1 MKTKIKVVETFIEEQ
16 IKQLRKEHR
25 YGTANNYEK
34 TKRSLESF
42 LRNKKLTF
50 SNFDEQLI
58 ADYNTYLISKGLMR
72 NSISFYMRNLRAIYN
87 KAVKH
92 KIVRK
97 KELFSE
103 VYTGIDKTRKRAVD
117 ERLISKLYNLKL
129 DNNDVLTLTR
139 DIFIFSYC
147 MRGMSF
153 VDIAYLKKSDISNGV
168 IRYCRRKT
176 GQLMNIKIEPCIQ
189 NIINKYKNNT
199 SEYIFPIIKSDDKG
213 EAYKQYRSAINI
225 YNRNL
230 GVLSD
235 MIGSGCKL
243 SSYTARHSWAT
254 AARKYAV
261 PISVISAGMGH
272 SSEITTQIYLKSIE
286 DEVVDRANAEIIN
299 KLRINVDMISPLN
312 ISKIGDR

>member
-16 IKQLRKEHR
+16 IKQLREEHR
-25 YGTANNYEK
+25 FGTANNYEK
-34 TKRSLESF
+34 TMRSLESF
-42 LRNKKLTF
+42 VRNKKLTF
-50 SNFDEQLI
+50 TNFNEQLI

-87 KAVKH
+87 KAVKQ
-92 KIVRK
+92 KIVKK

-168 IRYCRRKT
+168 ISYCRRKT
-176 GQLMNIKIEPCIQ
+176 GQLMNVRIESCMQ
-189 NIINKYKNNT
+189 CIINKYKENT

-213 EAYKQYRSAINI
+213 EAYKQYRSGINI

-230 GVLSD
+230 GILSD

-254 AARKYAV
+254 AARKHDV

-272 SSEITTQIYLKSIE
+272 SSETTTQIYLKSIE
-286 DEVVDRANAEIIN
+286 DDVVDRANAEIVN
-299 KLRINVDMISPLN
+299 KLRIEN
-312 ISKIGDR
+312 

>member
-16 IKQLRKEHR
+16 IKQLREEHR
-25 YGTANNYEK
+25 FGTANNYEK

-50 SNFDEQLI
+50 TNFNEQLI

-87 KAVKH
+87 KAVKQ
-92 KIVRK
+92 KIVKK

-103 VYTGIDKTRKRAVD
+103 VYTGIDKTRKQAVD

-129 DNNDVLTLTR
+129 DNNDVLSLTR

-153 VDIAYLKKSDISNGV
+153 VDIAYLKKTDISNGV
-168 IRYCRRKT
+168 ISYCRRKT
-176 GQLMNIKIEPCIQ
+176 GQLMNVRIESCMQ
-189 NIINKYKNNT
+189 YIINRYMDEK
-199 SEYIFPIIKSDDKG
+199 SEYIFPIIKSEDKG

-230 GVLSD
+230 GILSD

-254 AARKYAV
+254 AARKHDV

-272 SSEITTQIYLKSIE
+272 SSEQTTQIYLKSIE
-286 DEVVDRANAEIIN
+286 DNEIDDANASLI
-299 KLRINVDMISPLN
+299 KML
-312 ISKIGDR
+312 G